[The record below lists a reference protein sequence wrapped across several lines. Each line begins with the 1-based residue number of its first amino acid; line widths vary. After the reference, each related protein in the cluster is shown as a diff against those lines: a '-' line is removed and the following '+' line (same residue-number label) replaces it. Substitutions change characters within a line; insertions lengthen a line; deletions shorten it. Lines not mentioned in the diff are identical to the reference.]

1 MLPDTG
7 GQTLMM
13 ANQLGS
19 VVVNNQR
26 KMAVVLDVAIQS
38 ASNIKKKEHENLEK
52 YQELRK

>member
-1 MLPDTG
+1 
-7 GQTLMM
+7 MM

-38 ASNIKKKEHENLEK
+38 ASNIKKEHENLEK

>member
-1 MLPDTG
+1 
-7 GQTLMM
+7 MM

-38 ASNIKKKEHENLEK
+38 ASNIKKEEHENLEK